1 MCDIEI
7 YKCLFTCKHTH
18 SRTNTSTN
26 AYLPPAGTLFATSHG
41 DHAIRIYSV
50 AAGKTIAVLE
60 GHTRTP
66 WTLCFHSQLPH
77 LLVSGCLNGELRVWD
92 VTTHTCLHHAGFF
105 PTLSLFLPR
114 SLSLPF
120 CVCVRVCVCVC
131 VPLSACLSLPRSHS
145 LPVPPSIQK
154 HICLQEAVLGPDR
167 IMPVHPRTISA
178 CPCACIHP

>member
-7 YKCLFTCKHTH
+7 YKFLFTCKHTH

-114 SLSLPF
+114 SLSLPL
-120 CVCVRVCVCVC
+120 CVCVCVCVC